1 MLDTACNFALTSAFN
16 AKYDITWSFQFSL
29 CGVPGSTG
37 GFTTFLYDANTPM
50 LTGGGVRSGLAYGP
64 YIITDNLLIAP
75 AGTDKLSIAAPAFN
89 GFIRVSD
96 GDITGEPYQNGLS
109 GAMLGVGFDS
119 TGLFGTQQRG
129 FVTGLSAA
137 LHNSYSVRATTNYTH
152 ISTYAAPFNILETY
166 ETFRTLRFNLTNL
179 GQTLNIHMY
188 DYPTRTYNLISSTPT
203 GLLFIEDT
211 MCKIGLSFATPV
223 SASYKSNFKIK
234 DFHFQGRS

>member
-1 MLDTACNFALTSAFN
+1 
-16 AKYDITWSFQFSL
+16 
-29 CGVPGSTG
+29 
-37 GFTTFLYDANTPM
+37 LYDANTPV
-50 LTGGGVRSGLAYGP
+50 LTGGGIRSGLAYGP

-75 AGTDKLSIAAPAFN
+75 TEEDKLSIAAPEFN

-96 GDITGEPYQNGLS
+96 GDNTGESYQNGLS
-109 GAMLGVGFDS
+109 GAVLGVGFDS

-137 LHNSYSVRATTNYTH
+137 LHNSYSVRASSNYTH
-152 ISTYAAPFNILETY
+152 AGTYTAPFNILEST
-166 ETFRTLRFNLTNL
+166 ETFKTLRFNLTNL

-188 DYPTRTYNLISSTPT
+188 DYPTRTYNLISSTST

-211 MCKIGLSFATPV
+211 MCKIGISFATPV
-223 SASYKSNFKIK
+223 SASYKSNLKIK

>member
-37 GFTTFLYDANTPM
+37 GFTTFLYDANTPV
-50 LTGGGVRSGLAYGP
+50 LTGGGIRSGLAYGP

-75 AGTDKLSIAAPAFN
+75 SDKDKLSIAAPAFN

-96 GDITGEPYQNGLS
+96 GDNTGEAYQGGLS
-109 GAMLGVGFDS
+109 GAVLGVGFDS

-137 LHNSYSVRATTNYTH
+137 LHNSYSIRSSTNYTH
-152 ISTYAAPFNILETY
+152 INTYAAPFNILETY

-188 DYPTRTYNLISSTPT
+188 DYPTRTYNLISSTST
-203 GLLFIEDT
+203 GLLFTEDT

-223 SASYKSNFKIK
+223 SASNKSNFKIK
-234 DFHFQGRS
+234 DFHYQGRS